1 MKPTTIGSFL
11 APMVVGFMLHYGAGA
26 YVLHTFAFSFLMAA
40 IALWFVGIET
50 KDRSLEQIT
59 AIESAKA

>member
-1 MKPTTIGSFL
+1 
-11 APMVVGFMLHYGAGA
+11 
-26 YVLHTFAFSFLMAA
+26 MAA

-59 AIESAKA
+59 ATESAKA